1 MYKKFVL
8 TAALAAAMGLAGCTN
23 AQLEQEVSEVRSIAQ
38 QAASDAAAAKS
49 TAEAANTA
57 AADAK
62 RMAANAQNTAQSAA
76 QAASAAQACCNAN
89 TEKLERMFRKS
100 MAK

>member
-1 MYKKFVL
+1 MYKKLIL
-8 TAALAAAMGLAGCTN
+8 TAALAATMGLAGCTN
-23 AQLEQEVSEVRSIAQ
+23 TQSEEVSEVRSIAE

-49 TAEAANTA
+49 TAEAANSA

-62 RMAANAQNTAQSAA
+62 RMAANAQNTANSAA
-76 QAASAAQACCNAN
+76 QAAAAAQACCNAN